1 MKIQEVTNMSQINE
15 LKIQKDYI
23 KGSIQ
28 VTYFRTTRPKRA
40 LGYHTTRDPCE
51 TKVKKHNG
59 HNTKVKLHNQ
69 HQITSEKDNDK
80 RSTSKT
86 KGNLWD

>member
-1 MKIQEVTNMSQINE
+1 MSHINE

-28 VTYFRTTRPKRA
+28 VTYSRTTRPKRA
-40 LGYHTTRDPCE
+40 LGYHTVRDPCE

-59 HNTKVKLHNQ
+59 HNQKSSYTTNTK
-69 HQITSEKDNDK
+69 
-80 RSTSKT
+80 
-86 KGNLWD
+86 